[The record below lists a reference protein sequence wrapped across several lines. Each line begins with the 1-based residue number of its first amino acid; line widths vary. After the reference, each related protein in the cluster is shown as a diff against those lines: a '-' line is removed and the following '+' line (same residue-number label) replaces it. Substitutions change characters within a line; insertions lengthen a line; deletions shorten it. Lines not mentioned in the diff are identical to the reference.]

1 LSGEEASYGPF
12 PVIEGVTGETQEGQ
26 DEGLFYFL
34 GGHINPSHACC
45 EKEYPDFISPSFPKA
60 QCLFVP
66 LALLYFLQISI

>member
-1 LSGEEASYGPF
+1 MSGEEASYGPF

-45 EKEYPDFISPSFPKA
+45 EKEYSDFIS
-60 QCLFVP
+60 QQFVEQERRKYSW
-66 LALLYFLQISI
+66 LNFLLLT